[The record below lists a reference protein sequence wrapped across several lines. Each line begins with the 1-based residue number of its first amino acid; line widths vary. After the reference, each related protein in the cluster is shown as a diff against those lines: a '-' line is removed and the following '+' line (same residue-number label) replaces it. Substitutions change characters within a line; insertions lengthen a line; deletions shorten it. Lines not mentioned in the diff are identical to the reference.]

1 MQERI
6 ITGVFLVL
14 VVLGVGYF
22 DNYYLMWLFL
32 GGLYLVAIFE
42 SLKLYKLPKSMNYYT
57 IALVLWISLLYSQ
70 NSLSPLLI
78 LGSAFLGLVAYRPE
92 LNQKLFLPFIYP
104 TIPFLI
110 LFDLYQNFGIH
121 LLAWLILIVALTDTM
136 AYFVGRS
143 IGKRKFSPTS
153 PKKTI
158 EGVLGGILF
167 GTLGGY
173 FLGNY
178 ILDFESNHIL
188 LLSFVISIF
197 SIFGDLFESYLKRQ
211 ANIKDSGTFL
221 PGHGGILDRVD
232 GYMLSSVVLFA
243 ILNW

>member
-1 MQERI
+1 MKERI
-6 ITGVFLVL
+6 ITGIFLVL
-14 VVLGVGYF
+14 IVLGVGYF
-22 DNYYLMWLFL
+22 DNYYLIWLFL

-57 IALVLWISLLYSQ
+57 ISLALWISILYSQ

-78 LGSAFLGLVAYRPE
+78 LGSTFLGLIAYRPE
-92 LNQKLFLPFIYP
+92 LDKKLFLPFIYP

-110 LFDLYQNFGIH
+110 LFDLYQNFGIQ

-136 AYFVGRS
+136 AYFVGRT

-158 EGVLGGILF
+158 EGVLGGIFF
-167 GTLGGY
+167 GTLAGY

-178 ILDFESNHIL
+178 ILDFQLNNIL
-188 LLSFVISIF
+188 LLSFVVSVF
-197 SIFGDLFESYLKRQ
+197 SIFGDLFESYLKRE